1 MSRIYK
7 LLVLAVFCLVV
18 LFSAVS
24 ASFGQKPEYDKH
36 KYKKFWL
43 VNTIGENHTGDPF
56 FIGAGSIKISFSVSP
71 KSEWAKAETMTLRS
85 NTGDVLTLSCCMPK
99 SSIGAYPGVLDS
111 VQNPE
116 FYKEGFSEQDDI
128 ITYKK
133 GGECLHVNIRR
144 RLCLKTLTIREFGL
158 TDLIGKKPSDIRRDF
173 PFAAV
178 NRPQV
183 GTSGNPITAEDTITI
198 PMTTYEYRYWKDG
211 KEVKYQPD
219 INRTGSYGTYGD
231 EEKPQVAIVGVSEYK
246 DATVNMTEAQLFTA
260 GGIDIAFKKATLPG
274 KKGRVY
280 FSAKYAQ
287 DSIFYFS
294 KVGDKLF
301 AEITDPSGYRYSPL
315 QTGDIGFEIGLGEV
329 TVIKAEAKNGKGVRF
344 LAIGPTS
351 FNEDKTLSCQLRFWA
366 DRTSGLLAST
376 KP

>member
-43 VNTIGENHTGDPF
+43 VNIMGESPRGDPF
-56 FIGAGSIKISFSVSP
+56 YISAGNIKIHFSVPPNSAWINMETMVLYAGSDTYVRTCYPKGPSGFSG
-71 KSEWAKAETMTLRS
+71 
-85 NTGDVLTLSCCMPK
+85 N
-99 SSIGAYPGVLDS
+99 LDS
-111 VQNPE
+111 VKEPGSYN
-116 FYKEGFSEQDDI
+116 EGFSEEDGI
-128 ITYKK
+128 VTYKK
-133 GGECLHVNIRR
+133 GNECMHINMHWRMR
-144 RLCLKTLTIREFGL
+144 LKTLTIREFGL
-158 TDLIGKKPSDIRRDF
+158 NDLIGKKPIDIRRSF
-173 PFAAV
+173 SFAAV
-178 NRPQV
+178 NRPQA
-183 GTSGNPITAEDTITI
+183 GTSENPITPEDTITL
-198 PMTTYEYRYWKDG
+198 PMMSYEYRYWRDG

-219 INRTGSYGTYGD
+219 INRVGSYGTYGD
-231 EEKPQVAIVGVSEYK
+231 EEKPQVAMVGISEYK

-294 KVGDKLF
+294 KVDDKLF

-329 TVIKAEAKNGKGVRF
+329 TVIKAEAKNGKGVKF

-366 DRTSGLLAST
+366 DRTSGMLAST